1 MRYVVIMMV
10 FVTSLDLGLAQAAG
24 VRERESLRELP
35 GVYVLIEA
43 TKPDAQADG
52 LSAEAIQTATVHILG
67 ASGIRVLT
75 QKEIHDSPEGG
86 VLYVKV
92 STVKSPVGTYAYS
105 ATVELFQETQLVRQ
119 PLLGVS
125 GMTWR
130 ALGVIGSISQDHL
143 RDVIDSAVQPQ
154 VKAFANDFQ
163 AVNPR

>member
-1 MRYVVIMMV
+1 MRYIVIAML
-10 FVTSLDLGLAQAAG
+10 FLTTLDLGLARAAS

-35 GVYVLIEA
+35 GIYVLIEA
-43 TKPDAQADG
+43 MKPDAQADG
-52 LSAEAIQTATVHILG
+52 LSAEAIQTATDHILR

-75 QKEIHDSPEGG
+75 QKEMRDSPEGA

-92 STVKSPVGTYAYS
+92 STVKTPVGTYAYS

-125 GMTWR
+125 GITWR
-130 ALGVIGSISQDHL
+130 ALGIVGSASQDHL
-143 RDVIDSAVQPQ
+143 RDAIDSAVQPQ
-154 VKAFANDFQ
+154 VKEFANDFQ